1 MTKFISLGFVLVAAW
16 SAAPPQPADLLSR
29 MRASIE
35 GYAQLAPS
43 LVAREEYVQNMSD
56 SRGKEE
62 RRALVSE
69 LLMVRLPGSAGWLTF
84 RDVLSVDKR
93 AVDGRQQRL
102 LELLQSPKPDAMA
115 EARRLA
121 GESARFNVGRIVR
134 TLNLPDM
141 ALGYLRAAHA
151 ARIRFDTPR
160 DDRINGVQA
169 TMVRLEEIAGPTIL
183 KDVEG
188 RDLKATGRVWIDS
201 AGAVVRTELNV
212 RHREATGRCVVDFVE
227 HATFG
232 MRVPERMTEHYRT
245 ADEEITGAATYS
257 DYRRFAISTSAATA
271 KPGLH

>member
-1 MTKFISLGFVLVAAW
+1 MAKLISLGVVLVAAW

-35 GYAQLAPS
+35 DYAQLAPS
-43 LVAREEYVQNMSD
+43 LVAREDYVQNMSD
-56 SRGKEE
+56 SRGREE
-62 RRALVSE
+62 RRALVAE
-69 LLMVRLPGSAGWLTF
+69 LLMVRLPGSAGWFTF

-102 LELLQSPKPDAMA
+102 LDLLQSPKPDAMA

-141 ALGYLRAAHA
+141 ALGYLRASHA
-151 ARIRFDTPR
+151 ARIRFDKPR
-160 DDRINGVQA
+160 DQTLNGVPV
-169 TMVRLEEIAGPTIL
+169 TMLRFEESAGPTIL

-188 RDLKATGRVWIDS
+188 RDLKATGRAWLDA
-201 AGAVVRTELNV
+201 AGAVVRTELSV
-212 RHREATGRCVVDFVE
+212 RHRDATGRCVVDFAE

-232 MRVPERMTEHYRT
+232 MRLPARMTEHYRT
-245 ADEEITGAATYS
+245 ADEEITGVATYS
-257 DYRRFAISTSAATA
+257 DYRRFAISTNAATA